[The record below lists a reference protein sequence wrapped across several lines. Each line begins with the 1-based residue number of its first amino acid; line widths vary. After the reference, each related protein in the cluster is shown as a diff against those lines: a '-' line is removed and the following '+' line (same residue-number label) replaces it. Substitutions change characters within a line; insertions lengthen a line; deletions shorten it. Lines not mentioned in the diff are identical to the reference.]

1 MHGEEICIASHIYTV
16 QLNVLSVQLILRTWT
31 LPYLV
36 SSLLVDLGL
45 VQVVDPVGAIEEAAA
60 GEVGT
65 AERLST
71 LDDVGIAGQR
81 ALGYTAEGTAA

>member
-1 MHGEEICIASHIYTV
+1 MCRGKRY
-16 QLNVLSVQLILRTWT
+16 VLRATYIQFNLTSYRYRTWT

-71 LDDVGIAGQR
+71 LDDVSIAGQR